1 MEVTFLNLHM
11 QKHCVTSVPLTKVDD
26 TDTHASG
33 TSTVRK

>member
-1 MEVTFLNLHM
+1 M

-26 TDTHASG
+26 TDAHASA